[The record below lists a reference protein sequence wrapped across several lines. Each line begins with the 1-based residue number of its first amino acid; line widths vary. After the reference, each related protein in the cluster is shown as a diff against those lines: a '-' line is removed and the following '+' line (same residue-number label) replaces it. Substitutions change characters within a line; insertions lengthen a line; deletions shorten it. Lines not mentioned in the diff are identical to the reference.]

1 MSEPH
6 NRSGHLFALAAY
18 GLWGALPLFWRLLR
32 HVPAGEQLLH
42 RVVWAGVVMLGLLLA
57 RGRLGELRPVLA
69 DPRRR
74 RRLALSA
81 VLLAINWFT
90 FLLAVET
97 DRVLHA
103 SLGYY
108 LNPIVSVVLGM
119 VVLGERLRRLQ
130 WAAVFAAAVGVIVL
144 LWQAGE
150 FPWIGLVLA
159 AAFGCYGLLRKTI
172 EVDPL
177 PGSTIEAG
185 MLGIPCV
192 LTIVWLGL
200 DGAGHFA
207 GPDLTTT
214 ALLLASGL
222 ITAVPLLLFTTA
234 ARRLPLFALGFM
246 QYITPTSHFLLAVF
260 VFGEVFTRAHA
271 VAFAAIWCG
280 VALFAVDLVLQRRAL
295 QAGSASCRPTRP

>member
-6 NRSGHLFALAAY
+6 DRTGYSFALAAY

-42 RVVWAGVVMLGLLLA
+42 RVVWAVVVMSALLLA

-69 DPRRR
+69 DPRKRR
-74 RRLALSA
+74 GLALSA
-81 VLLAINWFT
+81 ALLGINWFT

-130 WAAVFAAAVGVIVL
+130 WAAVFAAATGVIVL

-159 AAFGCYGLLRKTI
+159 SAFGLYGLLRKTI
-172 EVDPL
+172 EVEPL

-185 MLGIPCV
+185 MLAIPGV
-192 LTIVWLGL
+192 VVIAWLGF
-200 DGAGHFA
+200 DGSGHFA
-207 GPDLTTT
+207 GPDLRTT
-214 ALLLASGL
+214 ALLLAAGP
-222 ITAVPLLLFTTA
+222 ITAVPLLWFTNA
-234 ARRLPLFALGFM
+234 ARRLPLYALGFM
-246 QYITPTSHFLLAVF
+246 QYITPTSHFLLAVL
-260 VFGEVFTRAHA
+260 VFDEVFTGAHA
-271 VAFAAIWCG
+271 LAFAAIWAG
-280 VALFAVDLVLQRRAL
+280 VALFALDLMLQRRRQLPA
-295 QAGSASCRPTRP
+295 RP

>member
-1 MSEPH
+1 MRQSVAVSEPH
-6 NRSGHLFALAAY
+6 TRAGYSFALAAY

-32 HVPAGEQLLH
+32 HVPAGEQLVH
-42 RVVWAGVVMLGLLLA
+42 RVVWAVVVMLALLFS

-81 VLLAINWFT
+81 TLLAINWFT

-119 VVLGERLRRLQ
+119 VVLGERLRPLQ
-130 WAAVFAAAVGVIVL
+130 WAAVAAAAVGVIVL

-172 EVDPL
+172 EVEPL

-185 MLGIPCV
+185 MLAIPCLV
-192 LTIVWLGL
+192 AIAWLGFAGSGQFA
-200 DGAGHFA
+200 GAGP
-207 GPDLTTT
+207 GTTL
-214 ALLLASGL
+214 LLLAAGP
-222 ITAVPLLLFTTA
+222 ITAAPLLLFTNA
-234 ARRLPLFALGFM
+234 ARRLPLYALGFM

-260 VFGEVFTRAHA
+260 VFGEVFTAAHA
-271 VAFAAIWCG
+271 VAFVAIWAG
-280 VALFAVDLVLQRRAL
+280 VGLFALDLGLQWRRQLATP
-295 QAGSASCRPTRP
+295 R

>member
-1 MSEPH
+1 VSEPN
-6 NRSGHLFALAAY
+6 NRTGLWFAFGAY
-18 GLWGALPLFWRLLR
+18 GLWGALPLFWKLLR

-42 RVVWAGVVMLGLLLA
+42 RVVWAGVTMAGLLFL
-57 RGRLGELRPVLA
+57 RGRLAELRPVLA
-69 DPRRR
+69 DPGRR

-81 VLLAINWFT
+81 VLLGINWFT
-90 FLLAVET
+90 FLLAIET

-130 WAAVFAAAVGVIVL
+130 WAAVVFAVGGVIVL
-144 LWQAGE
+144 LWHAGE

-159 AAFGCYGLLRKTI
+159 GAFGCYGLLRKTI
-172 EVDPL
+172 EVEPL

-192 LTIVWLGL
+192 LAMVWLAFSGTS
-200 DGAGHFA
+200 HFA
-207 GPDLTTT
+207 GPDLNTT
-214 ALLLASGL
+214 ALLLAAGP
-222 ITAVPLLLFTTA
+222 ITAVPLLWFTIA
-234 ARRLPLFALGFM
+234 ARRLPMFALGFM

-260 VFGEVFTRAHA
+260 VFGEVFTGAHA
-271 VAFAAIWCG
+271 VAFVAIWCG
-280 VALFAVDLVLQRRAL
+280 VALFALDLALQR
-295 QAGSASCRPTRP
+295 GRPS